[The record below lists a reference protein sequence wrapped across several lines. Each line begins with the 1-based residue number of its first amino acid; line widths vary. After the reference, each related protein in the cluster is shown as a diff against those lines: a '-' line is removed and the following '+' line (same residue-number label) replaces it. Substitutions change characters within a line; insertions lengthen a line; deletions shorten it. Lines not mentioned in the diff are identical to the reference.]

1 MKLTELKKMKNAE
14 SFDSGNVETI
24 VSEWIKDWEGVGDG
38 EEHSHAEN
46 LAHDNH
52 TANAIHTLLLEERSK
67 FPALVHDVCAH
78 LLVFY
83 RSKEPPLKTFTLQF
97 IPTLIYVYLNAVA
110 HDDHK
115 GVRDVETLLIA
126 LYNLEVLDE
135 NGKPKILHFRIPSL
149 AQASIY
155 HEPMSLAPA
164 SLTMSALQ
172 RLEEVECGRGG
183 GWGPLP
189 PLHGPLTTSRRL
201 PLISSL
207 LTIAFSPSLSSLS
220 PPACH
225 NACRIASR
233 LVTQGFGGNSGT
245 RSQQHPQTHTCLP
258 RIPTSPKLLLEM
270 LHYVYFSMFNGQS
283 HVAMQALEDIHQRA
297 CYECYADVI
306 LVTSAIRNSLKVNPS
321 GQPSDG
327 PMGISVAL
335 SPATPVSVATTVSK
349 SMITNASFR
358 TKKLP
363 DDIPIQSGAA
373 GREGGGGEGS
383 GGGGPGGDGNEPRSL
398 VAIAEEGDEATNAM
412 PNALANTPDGN
423 ATPSSSKTSVGLRAS
438 SLRAARDKALP
449 KLQTAFGSRKKGEKR
464 QGPEKPSSNAEETVT
479 EDGLTEQS
487 TVVDK
492 FMSALTPMPGSN
504 DAISSNN
511 IAALSTA
518 NASQV
523 AAASI
528 LTNGVGAV
536 PGPNDGLGE
545 TSNAIRSIA
554 NGSGYPDEM
563 DGEDIGGLQ
572 VSTV

>member
-1 MKLTELKKMKNAE
+1 MKNSVDYQE
-14 SFDSGNVETI
+14 SGNVETI
-24 VSEWIKDWEGVGDG
+24 VGEWIKDWEGVGEG

-46 LAHDNH
+46 LAHDVP
-52 TANAIHTLLLEERSK
+52 TASAIHTLLLEERSK
-67 FPALVHDVCAH
+67 HPQLVHDVCAH

-110 HDDHK
+110 HDDLT
-115 GVRDVETLLIA
+115 GVRDIETLLIA

-220 PPACH
+220 PSACH

-245 RSQQHPQTHTCLP
+245 RTQQPPQTHTCLP

-283 HVAMQALEDIHQRA
+283 HVAMQALEDIHQRG
-297 CYECYADVI
+297 CYELYADVI

-327 PMGISVAL
+327 PMGISVAI
-335 SPATPVSVATTVSK
+335 SPATPVSVATVSK

-363 DDIPIQSGAA
+363 DDIPIQSTSA
-373 GREGGGGEGS
+373 GREGGGDS
-383 GGGGPGGDGNEPRSL
+383 GGGGGVGGEGGEPRSL
-398 VAIAEEGDEATNAM
+398 VAIAEEGDEGTTVANA
-412 PNALANTPDGN
+412 PTSSTAGDGN

-449 KLQTAFGSRKKGEKR
+449 KLQTAFGSRKKGDKR
-464 QGPEKPSSNAEETVT
+464 QGSEKPSSSSAEEAVA
-479 EDGLTEQS
+479 EDGSAEQP

-492 FMSALTPMPGSN
+492 IISALSPMPVSN
-504 DAISSNN
+504 DAISSNS
-511 IAALSTA
+511 IAALSST

-545 TSNAIRSIA
+545 TSNTHRSKT
-554 NGSGYPDEM
+554 NGSGYPD
-563 DGEDIGGLQ
+563 DIGGEELGGLQ
-572 VSTV
+572 V